1 MFFLL
6 GGPLNNFSEQR
17 KRPQPH
23 QTRCL
28 PSPQVR
34 AELKLQSFTG
44 LSPSFSFLQ
53 TSINVCTC
61 CWGLSAAW
69 SVRSRFVWRWAAREG
84 FICLINT
91 SVISRH
97 RGLYNRK
104 SGNPSPP
111 KPCFTC
117 PPAFIC
123 ALYLRT
129 SSRHNGES
137 LFLYQVHL
145 LLYFTFLNS

>member
-1 MFFLL
+1 MKKFL
-6 GGPLNNFSEQR
+6 EQR

-34 AELKLQSFTG
+34 AELKLQSFTD
-44 LSPSFSFLQ
+44 LSSSFSFLQ
-53 TSINVCTC
+53 TSINISTC

-69 SVRSRFVWRWAAREG
+69 TVRSRFVWQRAAREG

-97 RGLYNRK
+97 GGLYNR

-111 KPCFTC
+111 KPCFTR

-123 ALYLRT
+123 ALYLCT

-137 LFLYQVHL
+137 LFLYRVHL
-145 LLYFTFLNS
+145 SLYFTFLNS